1 MGLSRTNSRHGSCS
15 SRWNERE
22 RESVGFEQGDF
33 PDEILFSKEIFDK
46 HETIEIRASQLELQ
60 KIYIKEEETL

>member
-1 MGLSRTNSRHGSCS
+1 MERK
-15 SRWNERE
+15 RE
-22 RESVGFEQGDF
+22 RETVGFEQGDF
-33 PDEILFSKEIFDK
+33 TDEILFSKEIFDK